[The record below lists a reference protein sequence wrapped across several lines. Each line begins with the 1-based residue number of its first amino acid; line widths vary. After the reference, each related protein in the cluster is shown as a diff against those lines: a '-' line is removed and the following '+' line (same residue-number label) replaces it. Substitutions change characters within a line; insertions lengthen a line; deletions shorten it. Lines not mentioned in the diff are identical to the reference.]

1 MELLSR
7 AVVQQTFDK
16 ISAAFVSSPKNFEE
30 YEELVRK
37 SASDLFQAAS
47 ICKVEYALT
56 VSSSFPFIDDLPD
69 GVALY
74 CKEGECAIDGKSLLY
89 PFFGGEVRF
98 NLSLTEKLT
107 EENEKILEDVI
118 RQLFYVLQGM
128 VMELL
133 CKQLLVYDYEMK
145 IPNTKAFMSFAEKL
159 ISEKKIDGYTA
170 LYFNIRNFKSVHK
183 KLTYL
188 EGDEALAEYC
198 KIIVN
203 ALSKDEI
210 VARLGGDNF
219 VALILDENSDYF
231 YDLIQN
237 MVVNYKRRSGEE
249 LTFMFGATVGAAK
262 LENINDS
269 GEIMMQIS
277 TAYQH
282 TRDDREQFEY
292 YDPSLSS
299 ELIERKN
306 VLSKFFKALT
316 DGEFFP
322 MFQPKVCIKTR
333 QLIGAEALVRWRN
346 KDGIM
351 MPNSFISI
359 LEADG
364 CITALDFFVLE
375 QVCRFIAGL
384 IAKGIEPVK
393 ISVNFSKRHLSN
405 NKLVEEIV
413 EVIDRYHVP
422 HKYIEVEL
430 TEGEDFHN
438 HSVMKNVVDDLGTLG
453 IKTSIDDFGTGY
465 SSLAMLKTISI
476 DVLKIDKSF
485 IPDCPIN
492 KQDKSCLMFD
502 GVVRLAK
509 SLGLTTIVE
518 GVETDEQLEFV
529 DNMGCDIV
537 QGFIFDKPLS
547 EDDFIERLI
556 KRVYSRD

>member
-1 MELLSR
+1 MELLSC

-37 SASDLFQAAS
+37 SASELFQAAK
-47 ICKVEYALT
+47 ICRIEYGLT
-56 VSSSFPFIDDLPD
+56 VSSSFPFIDNLPD
-69 GVALY
+69 GVVLY
-74 CKEGECAIDGKSLLY
+74 CKEGECAVDGKSLLY

-98 NLSLTEKLT
+98 DLSLTEKLT
-107 EENEKILEDVI
+107 GENCKILEDMM
-118 RQLFYVLQGM
+118 RQLFYVLQGL

-133 CKQLLVYDYEMK
+133 CNKLLVYDYEMK
-145 IPNTKAFMSFAEKL
+145 IPNTRAFMSFAEKL
-159 ISEKKIDGYTA
+159 ISENKINGYTA

-183 KLTYL
+183 KLTYI

-219 VALILDENSDYF
+219 VALILDEHSDYF

-237 MVVNYKRRSGEE
+237 MVVKYKAPNGER

-262 LENINDS
+262 LENISDS

-292 YDPSLSS
+292 YDPRLSH

-306 VLSKFFKALT
+306 VLSKFHRALS

-322 MFQPKVCIKTR
+322 VFQPKVCVKTHR
-333 QLIGAEALVRWRN
+333 LIGAEALVRWRN
-346 KDGIM
+346 KDGFM

-364 CITALDFFVLE
+364 CITALDFFVLDK
-375 QVCRFIAGL
+375 VCRFIANL
-384 IAKGIEPVK
+384 IARGIEPVK

-413 EVIDRYHVP
+413 DVIDKYHVP
-422 HKYIEVEL
+422 HEYIEVEL

-438 HSVMKNVVDDLGTLG
+438 HNVMKNVVDDLGALG

-465 SSLAMLKTISI
+465 SSLAMLRSISI

-485 IPDCPIN
+485 IPDSPIN
-492 KQDKSCLMFD
+492 RQDKSCLMFE

-509 SLGLTTIVE
+509 SLGLTIIVE
-518 GVETDEQLEFV
+518 GVETDEQLKFV
-529 DNMGCDIV
+529 DEMDCDIV
-537 QGFIFDKPLS
+537 QGYIFDKPLS

-556 KRVYSRD
+556 KRVYSCD